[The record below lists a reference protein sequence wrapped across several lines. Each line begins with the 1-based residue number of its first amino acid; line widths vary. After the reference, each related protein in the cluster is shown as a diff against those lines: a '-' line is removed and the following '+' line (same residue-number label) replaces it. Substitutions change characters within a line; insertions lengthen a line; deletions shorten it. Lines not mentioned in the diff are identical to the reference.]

1 MIILEDISLSRG
13 PKILMQNA
21 SATLQPGQ
29 KLALIGANGTG
40 KSSFFAMLL
49 GALAADTG
57 NIRGMS
63 GLRLAHMAQELE
75 ASAETA
81 LSFVMAGDSAVFNLL
96 QKIGEAERT
105 ERYEQA
111 ASFYQE
117 LDALDGY
124 DAERRAEQL
133 LLGLGFDR
141 SELSQTVT
149 DFSGGW
155 RVRLNLAR
163 ALMTPSDVLLLDEPT
178 NHLDLDTM
186 LWLQSWLLRYEG
198 TLLMISHD
206 RDFIDAICDR
216 TLSLEGQQLVTYR
229 GGYSAFEKQRA
240 ERMAQQRAEFAR
252 QQREI
257 AHIEDFVR
265 RFRAKATKAKQAQSR
280 LKALERMETVA
291 PAHADSPFYFQ
302 FPEPGKISDPLL
314 SIDDLSLGYANET
327 ILSNVSFSLHP
338 GDRIGLLGKNGAG
351 KSTLLK
357 GLTGALKRQSGRR
370 VTGTHLRIGYF
381 DQQQLDVLDL
391 DASPL
396 LHLQRLTP
404 AARDQSILDFLG
416 GFNFKGDRAKEAIR
430 PFSGGEKA
438 RLALAMVVWQ
448 DPNVLILD
456 EPTNHLDL
464 EMRHALA
471 MALQGYTGAIVLVS
485 HDRHLLRHVVESLWL
500 VEGGAVSEY
509 PDDLPTYEKWVLAGD
524 KAVESQTARSAARSD
539 EQPDTR
545 KVKGFEQGVARQD
558 LHESGNNDSA
568 TRASVSEGVG
578 QNVLRGKAYR
588 QNSAEQRAR
597 LKPLR
602 QALQKTEK
610 QLERLQTQLAALQ
623 TELADPA
630 IYEAEQRERLAEV
643 VRNEGALKAEL
654 DEVEEL
660 WMEQQE
666 ALDDAS

>member
-1 MIILEDISLSRG
+1 
-13 PKILMQNA
+13 MQNA

-49 GALAADTG
+49 GTLGADSG

-75 ASAETA
+75 VSAESA
-81 LSFVMAGDSAVFNLL
+81 LNFVMAGDSAVFNLF
-96 QKIGEAERT
+96 QKIAEAESAEDY
-105 ERYEQA
+105 ERA
-111 ASFYQE
+111 ALFYQE
-117 LDALDGY
+117 LDTLDGY

-133 LLGLGFDR
+133 LLGLGFQR
-141 SELSQTVT
+141 PELSQTVI

-163 ALMTPSDVLLLDEPT
+163 ALMAPSDVLLLDEPT

-216 TLSLEGQQLVTYR
+216 TLSLEGQELVAYR

-240 ERMAQQRAEFAR
+240 ERMAQQRAQHAR

-291 PAHADSPFYFQ
+291 PAHADSPFYFE
-302 FPEPGKISDPLL
+302 FPEPGKTSDPLL
-314 SIDDLSLGYANET
+314 SVDDLALGYGDET

-357 GLTGALKRQSGRR
+357 GLTGILESQRGRR
-370 VTGTHLRIGYF
+370 VTGAHLRIGYF

-391 DASPL
+391 EASPL

-404 AARDQSILDFLG
+404 TAREQSVLDFLG
-416 GFNFKGDRAKEAIR
+416 GFNFKGDRAREAIR

-500 VEGGAVSEY
+500 VEGGAVAEY
-509 PDDLPTYEKWVLAGD
+509 PDDLPTYEKWVVAGD
-524 KAVESQTARSAARSD
+524 KVS
-539 EQPDTR
+539 
-545 KVKGFEQGVARQD
+545 GRQSE
-558 LHESGNNDSA
+558 ESGADSEDESNRSSKRRLDKRGGDKGVSDSSISSA
-568 TRASVSEGVG
+568 DVQVSASMEP
-578 QNVLRGKAYR
+578 NKKPFRGKAQR
-588 QNSAEQRAR
+588 HNSAEQRAR

-610 QLERLQTQLAALQ
+610 QLERLQSQLEGLQ
-623 TELADPA
+623 AELADPA
-630 IYEAEQRERLAEV
+630 IYDAEQRERLAEIV
-643 VRNEGALKAEL
+643 KKEGALKAEL
-654 DEVEEL
+654 EVAEEL
-660 WMEQQE
+660 WMEQQAVLE
-666 ALDDAS
+666 DES